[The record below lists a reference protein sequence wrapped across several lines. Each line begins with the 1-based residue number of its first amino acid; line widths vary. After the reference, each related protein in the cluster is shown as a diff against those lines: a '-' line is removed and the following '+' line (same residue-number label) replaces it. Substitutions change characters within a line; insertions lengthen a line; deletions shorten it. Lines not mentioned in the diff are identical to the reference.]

1 MTTNATSASL
11 AAHLADAKVGSFVGL
26 VITKQGETRGRGA
39 AKMVYGDDT
48 VHTIIVTGFR
58 YGRLVERSLAKLVTM
73 NPADVVAAGLVDGDG
88 NPVTL
93 ADVQT
98 AMADLA
104 TSLQSTLDGTN
115 ASTTD
120 HVYDP
125 LVVDGETVRGCRVY
139 KCVAGDATH
148 ECKCRD
154 CTGDAK
160 APKAGTIYLQGL
172 AIGSKVIVPAANGPV
187 PASKSRADVVAKNWI
202 RARLPVG
209 RYVSYKL
216 DTSTPGAWLLSAG
229 GAGAAACDTNGVSL
243 DSTRVEQV
251 LELLTV

>member
-1 MTTNATSASL
+1 MIATNATATAL

-26 VITKQGETRGRGA
+26 VIQKQGETRGRGA
-39 AKMVYGDDT
+39 AKTVYGDDT
-48 VHTIIVTGFR
+48 VHSVIVTGFR
-58 YGRLVERSLAKLVTM
+58 YDRLVERSLAKLVGM

-88 NPVTL
+88 NAVTL

-104 TSLQSTLDGTN
+104 ASLQATLDGTN
-115 ASTTD
+115 TATTD

-125 LVVDGETVRGCRVY
+125 LVVDGVTVRGCRVY
-139 KCVAGDATH
+139 KCVAGDPAH

-160 APKAGTIYLQGL
+160 APKAGTVYLQGL
-172 AIGSKVIVPAANGPV
+172 AIGSKVIVPAPNGPV

-209 RYVSYKL
+209 RYVSYRL
-216 DTSTPGAWLLSAG
+216 EAGTDFLLAAG
-229 GAGAAACDTNGVSL
+229 GVAAMKSDEAGITLRTEAVADALDAASV
-243 DSTRVEQV
+243 
-251 LELLTV
+251 

>member
-1 MTTNATSASL
+1 MTTNASSASL
-11 AAHLADAKVGSFVGL
+11 AQHLADAKVGSFVGL

-48 VHTIIVTGFR
+48 VHSVIVTGFR
-58 YGRLVERSLAKLVTM
+58 YDRLVERSLTKLVGM

-88 NPVTL
+88 NAVTL
-93 ADVQT
+93 ADVT
-98 AMADLA
+98 AAMSDLA
-104 TSLQSTLDGTN
+104 ASLQATLDGTN
-115 ASTTD
+115 TSSTD
-120 HVYDP
+120 HVYDA
-125 LVVDGETVRGCRVY
+125 LEVDGQTVRGCRVY
-139 KCVAGDATH
+139 KCVAGDPAH

-172 AIGSKVIVPAANGPV
+172 AVGSKVIVPAANGPV

-209 RYVSYKL
+209 RYVSYRL
-216 DTSTPGAWLLSAG
+216 EAGTDFVLCAG
-229 GAGAAACDTNGVSL
+229 GVAAMKSDEAGITLRADAVAEVVAL
-243 DSTRVEQV
+243 A
-251 LELLTV
+251 TV

>member
-1 MTTNATSASL
+1 MVTNASSAAL
-11 AAHLADAKVGSFVGL
+11 AQHLADAKVGSFVGL
-26 VITKQGETRGRGA
+26 VIQKQGETRGRGA
-39 AKMVYGDDT
+39 AKLTYGDDT
-48 VHTIIVTGFR
+48 VHTVIVTGFR
-58 YGRLVERSLAKLVTM
+58 YDRLVERSLAKLVGM

-93 ADVQT
+93 ADVTT
-98 AMADLA
+98 AMSDLA
-104 TSLQSTLDGTN
+104 ASLQATLDGTN

-125 LVVDGETVRGCRVY
+125 LVVDGQVVRGCRVY
-139 KCVAGDATH
+139 KCVAADPAH

-172 AIGSKVIVPAANGPV
+172 AVGSKVIVPAANGPV

-209 RYVSYKL
+209 RYVSYRL
-216 DTSTPGAWLLSAG
+216 EAGTDFVLCAG
-229 GAGAAACDTNGVSL
+229 GVAAMKSDEAGITLRADAVADATALVA
-243 DSTRVEQV
+243 V
-251 LELLTV
+251 

>member
-1 MTTNATSASL
+1 MVTNASSAAL
-11 AAHLADAKVGSFVGL
+11 AQHLADAKVGSFVGL
-26 VITKQGETRGRGA
+26 VIQKQGETRGRGA
-39 AKMVYGDDT
+39 AKLTYGDDT
-48 VHTIIVTGFR
+48 VHTVIVTGFR
-58 YGRLVERSLAKLVTM
+58 YDRLIERSLAKLVGM
-73 NPADVVAAGLVDGDG
+73 NPANVVAAGLVDGDG

-93 ADVQT
+93 ADVTT
-98 AMADLA
+98 AMSDLA
-104 TSLQSTLDGTN
+104 ASLQATLDGTN

-125 LVVDGETVRGCRVY
+125 LVVDGQVVRGCRVY
-139 KCVAGDATH
+139 KCVAADPAH

-172 AIGSKVIVPAANGPV
+172 AVGSKVIVPAANGPV

-209 RYVSYKL
+209 RYVSYRL
-216 DTSTPGAWLLSAG
+216 EAGTDFVLCAG
-229 GAGAAACDTNGVSL
+229 GVAAMKSDEAGITLRADAVADATALVA
-243 DSTRVEQV
+243 V
-251 LELLTV
+251 